1 MSGNTPAKDQLV
13 HNNLAHKL
21 LFWAQQNPGHFTLK
35 EGHFRDGEDQPLVWI
50 DRHGFNVS
58 PKGAEFILANLARD
72 VLSHREVKI
81 MKDMTRPAP
90 KAPTATEVAPELV
103 NPDPSLSIAGL
114 F

>member
-1 MSGNTPAKDQLV
+1 MSGTSPAKDQLV

-21 LFWAQQNPGHFTLK
+21 LFWSKGNTHLGDNGDILSSMQPTYQQT
-35 EGHFRDGEDQPLVWI
+35 LVWVNQS
-50 DRHGFNVS
+50 GFEVT
-58 PKGAEFILANLARD
+58 PEGAKFILANLARD

-90 KAPTATEVAPELV
+90 AAKAVDPALV
-103 NPDPSLSIAGL
+103 NPDPNLSIAGL